1 LAATSFTNEPLIRSC
16 TDVNTRECIAV
27 RTFFAD
33 RTLFI
38 PLFLFFTNFR
48 CSFLPLRSYRS
59 LMSYKTIVVHLDCG
73 SRRSERLDLALHVA
87 KQFDAR
93 LIGLFAVDLY
103 VGMPRTADAGCILV
117 ESELQRREAC
127 MREAEQEFFIRCAR
141 HSAKAEWHFA
151 DEDAVAEL
159 VFAASS
165 SDLIVIGQT
174 HPATC
179 AEDGVRSTF
188 ASEVVLTAGKPV
200 LIVPYAGHFEG
211 IGKRTMVAWNTGR
224 EARLALAGSLPVLER
239 SACVDV
245 VSFGDGVEL
254 PADEEARSAVKTY
267 LQDHGVNA
275 TVRRCVGENCTAGKL
290 ILAHACDENADCI
303 VMGAYGKSKAED
315 PEDGVTRTVMKCMA
329 VPVIMSH

>member
-1 LAATSFTNEPLIRSC
+1 
-16 TDVNTRECIAV
+16 
-27 RTFFAD
+27 
-33 RTLFI
+33 
-38 PLFLFFTNFR
+38 
-48 CSFLPLRSYRS
+48 
-59 LMSYKTIVVHLDCG
+59 MSYKTIVVHLDCG
-73 SRRSERLDLALHVA
+73 SRRSERLDLALHFA

-93 LIGLFAVDLY
+93 LIGLFALDLY

-127 MREAEQEFFIRCAR
+127 MREAEEEFFIRCAR
-141 HSAKAEWHFA
+141 YSAKAEWRFA
-151 DEDAVAEL
+151 DEDAVAEF

-165 SDLIVIGQT
+165 ADLIVIGQT
-174 HPATC
+174 HPETC
-179 AEDGVRSTF
+179 AEDGVRASF

-224 EARLALAGSLPVLER
+224 EAGLALADSLPVLER
-239 SACVDV
+239 SAFVDV
-245 VSFGDGVEL
+245 VSFEDGGVEL
-254 PADEEARSAVKTY
+254 STDEEARSAVKTY

-275 TVRRCVGENCTAGKL
+275 TIRRCVGENCTAGEL

-303 VMGAYGKSKAED
+303 VMGAYGKSRMDD
-315 PEDGVTRTVMKCMA
+315 PEDGVTRTVMKFMA